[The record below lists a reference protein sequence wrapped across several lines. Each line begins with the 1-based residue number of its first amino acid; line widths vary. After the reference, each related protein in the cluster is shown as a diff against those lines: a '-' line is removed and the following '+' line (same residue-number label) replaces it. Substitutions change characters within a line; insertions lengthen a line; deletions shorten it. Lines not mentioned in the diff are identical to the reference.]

1 MAHLRKGNPVA
12 GDEPVTSPDQH
23 KPTISAKLSR
33 FGAVVTILALLAM
46 TFGNHQGN
54 IENLFLI
61 GGAALLLLVLIL
73 DFILRR
79 NGLRS
84 DD

>member
-1 MAHLRKGNPVA
+1 VA

-23 KPTISAKLSR
+23 RPTVSKRLARL
-33 FGAVVTILALLAM
+33 GAVVTILILVAM
-46 TFGNHQGN
+46 TFGQHEGN
-54 IENLFLI
+54 IENVYLI
-61 GGAALLLLVLIL
+61 GLAALILLILVL

-84 DD
+84 Q

>member
-1 MAHLRKGNPVA
+1 VA

-23 KPTISAKLSR
+23 RPMVSRRLAYTGALVSA
-33 FGAVVTILALLAM
+33 LALLAM
-46 TFGNHQGN
+46 LIGNHQGN
-54 IENLFLI
+54 VENIFLI
-61 GGAALLLLVLIL
+61 ATAAILVLFVVV
-73 DFILRR
+73 DVVLRR

>member
-1 MAHLRKGNPVA
+1 MAHLRKGIPVA

-46 TFGNHQGN
+46 TFGNHEGN
-54 IENLFLI
+54 IENLYLI
-61 GGAALLLLVLIL
+61 AGAGLLLLILIL

>member
-1 MAHLRKGNPVA
+1 VA
-12 GDEPVTSPDQH
+12 DDEPVTSPDQH
-23 KPTISAKLSR
+23 RPTVSARLSR

-46 TFGNHQGN
+46 TIGNHKGN
-54 IENLFLI
+54 IENLYLI

-73 DFILRR
+73 DFVLRR